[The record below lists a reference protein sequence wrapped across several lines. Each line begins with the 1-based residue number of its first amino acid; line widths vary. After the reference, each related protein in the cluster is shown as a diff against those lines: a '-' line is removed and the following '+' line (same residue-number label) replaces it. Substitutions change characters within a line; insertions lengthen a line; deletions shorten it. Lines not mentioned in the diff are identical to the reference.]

1 MSPYEKRAWAE
12 IEKWSNSR
20 LTARTRHVVPPG
32 ARRRLT
38 SAGKTAKK
46 RVDSLPGAGEFEA
59 IFVKALGGLTDLGA
73 RAAMASIRDGSIA
86 EAYRKSGHPVEDIT
100 DIRKLELQAVDKVKP
115 KLGLA
120 YTAGAAFEG
129 AAAGL
134 VVSGGEIIAAGGS
147 LLGAGAGA
155 APGVG
160 TVVAAM
166 ATDAATVLVA
176 ANRAVAHIAAYYG
189 YDIDHP
195 DERLFA
201 LTVLSMGTA
210 TEAGKAAAYIEINKL
225 VQALARRATWDQ
237 LRQNVVTN
245 VVEKVF
251 TRLGFRI
258 TQRKLG
264 QAVPFIGIAL
274 GAGMNARLLA
284 SVTEDA
290 DYVYRERFLR
300 ERYGLTSQVPTELT
314 VEQAE
319 DADVVD
325 IVEIVD
331 EEIDAD
337 EGDSEPDA

>member
-1 MSPYEKRAWAE
+1 
-12 IEKWSNSR
+12 
-20 LTARTRHVVPPG
+20 
-32 ARRRLT
+32 
-38 SAGKTAKK
+38 
-46 RVDSLPGAGEFEA
+46 
-59 IFVKALGGLTDLGA
+59 
-73 RAAMASIRDGSIA
+73 
-86 EAYRKSGHPVEDIT
+86 
-100 DIRKLELQAVDKVKP
+100 
-115 KLGLA
+115 
-120 YTAGAAFEG
+120 
-129 AAAGL
+129 
-134 VVSGGEIIAAGGS
+134 
-147 LLGAGAGA
+147 
-155 APGVG
+155 
-160 TVVAAM
+160 M
-166 ATDAATVLVA
+166 ATDAATVLIA

-225 VQALARRATWDQ
+225 VQALARKATWDQ

-300 ERYGLTSQVPTELT
+300 ERYGLTSQAPTALT
-314 VEQAE
+314 AEQAE
-319 DADVVD
+319 DADTVD
-325 IVEIVD
+325 VVEIVD
-331 EEIDAD
+331 EEIDVD
-337 EGDSEPDA
+337 DGDSEPDA